1 MEKKEKSIKFNLV
14 MNMLLTTS
22 AFLFPLITFP
32 YITRVLLPEGNGKIV
47 PIYGKASLYKWL

>member
-22 AFLFPLITFP
+22 AFVFPLITFP
-32 YITRVLLPEGNGKIV
+32 YITRVLLPEGNGKIAFANTLN
-47 PIYGKASLYKWL
+47 I

>member
-22 AFLFPLITFP
+22 AFVFPLITFP
-32 YITRVLLPEGNGKIV
+32 YITRVLLPERKR
-47 PIYGKASLYKWL
+47 KDRLCKLR